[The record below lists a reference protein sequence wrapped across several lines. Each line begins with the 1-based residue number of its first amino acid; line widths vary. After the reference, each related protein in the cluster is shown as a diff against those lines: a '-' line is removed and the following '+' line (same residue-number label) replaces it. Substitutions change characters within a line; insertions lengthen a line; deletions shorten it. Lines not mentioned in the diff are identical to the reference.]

1 LEHSVAE
8 DTRAEKSDM
17 EKGLRP
23 FGSSAIVAAG
33 TEPPSRR
40 LAHKM
45 SARCRNT
52 SEGQNIVV
60 FLAVDIGG
68 TFTDLIA
75 FDDKTGRFYQA
86 KSLTTPRNHVD
97 GIIDCIQKTDLDP
110 GTINHLIHGSTTAI
124 NTLIERKGAKV
135 GLIVTRGTRDVY
147 AIGRGNRPE
156 AYNLFFHRP
165 KPLVPRH
172 LTLEVN
178 ERLFASGEVR
188 EALDP
193 ASVKAACDILIKEG
207 VEAVAVCFLHSYA
220 NPEHEQQ
227 AGALVSAAMPKAYI
241 SLSHEIMR
249 EYREYERISTTA
261 VNAYI
266 GPVVGGYVRN
276 LQNRLEGI
284 GFKGELAIMQSNGG
298 VMAPATAINRPV
310 TMMES
315 GPVGGIIAAAQIGHA
330 LGYSNVVSFDMGGT
344 TAKAS
349 LVRDGEAS
357 MAEGYYVGG
366 YASGHPVM
374 TPVVD
379 IVEVGAG
386 GGSIA
391 SIDDVGALKV
401 GPQSSGA
408 EPGPICYGRNGTE
421 PTITDANVILGRIG
435 AHDFLGGEMELDSA
449 AAKKGMEERVA
460 KPLNLTAEE
469 ASRAVVQIAIA
480 KMALAVREVSVEKG
494 YDPRD
499 FVLVASGGGGPPHAV
514 AIARELFI
522 PTVIVPRFPAHFSAL
537 GMLMADERHDLVRTY
552 LAELNAADFDVVRRI
567 GEELIGE
574 AYKLL
579 GRKDN
584 VHCQIQFDLRYVGQE
599 FTLSVSVTPE
609 QLARGDRKAI
619 RASFDDLHEQRYAH
633 HATDEPVE
641 MINIRLVAL
650 GQRSKLAL
658 PALAKEGILAPREK
672 RPVLF
677 DQGGPVDCP
686 VYDREKLKP
695 GDKFDGP
702 ALVSEYASTT
712 VIFPGDKV
720 AVADTGE
727 LIISVGQSK

>member
-1 LEHSVAE
+1 
-8 DTRAEKSDM
+8 M
-17 EKGLRP
+17 
-23 FGSSAIVAAG
+23 
-33 TEPPSRR
+33 
-40 LAHKM
+40 
-45 SARCRNT
+45 
-52 SEGQNIVV
+52 V

-75 FDDKTGRFYQA
+75 FDDKSGRFYQA

-97 GIIDCIQKTDLDP
+97 GIIDCIKKTDLDP
-110 GTINHLIHGSTTAI
+110 GTIDHLIHGSTTAI
-124 NTLIERKGAKV
+124 NTLIERKGATV

-165 KPLVPRH
+165 VPLVPRH
-172 LTLEVN
+172 RTIEVD
-178 ERLFASGEVR
+178 ERLMASGEVR
-188 EALDP
+188 EKLDMT
-193 ASVKAACDILIKEG
+193 SVKTACDILAKAGCDAI
-207 VEAVAVCFLHSYA
+207 AVCFLHSYA

-227 AGALVSAAMPKAYI
+227 AGKIVEAALPKAYV
-241 SLSHEIMR
+241 SLSHDILR
-249 EYREYERISTTA
+249 EYREYERISTTV

-266 GPVVGGYVRN
+266 GPTVGGYVRN
-276 LQNRLEGI
+276 LTSRLEGI

-298 VMAPATAINRPV
+298 VMAPATAIKRPV

-315 GPVGGIIAAAQIGHA
+315 GPVGGIIASAEIGRA
-330 LGYSNVVSFDMGGT
+330 LGYTNVVSFDMGGT

-379 IVEVGAG
+379 VVEVGAG

-401 GPQSSGA
+401 GPQSAGA
-408 EPGPICYGRNGTE
+408 EPGPISYSRGGTE

-435 AHDFLGGEMELDSA
+435 AHDFLGGEMKLDREA
-449 AAKKGMEERVA
+449 ATKGMENRVA
-460 KPLNLTAEE
+460 KALKMDA
-469 ASRAVVQIAIA
+469 ADAARAVVQIAIA
-480 KMALAVREVSVEKG
+480 KMSLAVREVSVEKG

-499 FVLVASGGGGPPHAV
+499 FVMVASGGGGPPHAV

-522 PTVIVPRFPAHFSAL
+522 PTVIIPRFPAHFSAV

-552 LAELNAADFDVVRRI
+552 LAELGAADFELVRKI
-567 GEELIGE
+567 TEELTAE

-584 VHCQIQFDLRYVGQE
+584 VNCQVLFDLRYVGQE
-599 FTLSVSVTPE
+599 FTLPVPVTPE
-609 QLARGDRKAI
+609 QLAKADKKAI
-619 RASFDDLHEQRYAH
+619 RSSFDTLHEHRYAH
-633 HATDEPVE
+633 HAKDEPVE
-641 MINIRLVAL
+641 IINIRLVAL
-650 GQRSKLAL
+650 GRRTKLAL
-658 PALAKEGILAPREK
+658 PPLAKEGTLAPREK

-677 DQGGPVDCP
+677 DKGGPVDCP

-695 GDKFDGP
+695 GDKIDGP
-702 ALVSEYASTT
+702 CLVSEYASTT
-712 VIFPGDKV
+712 VIHPGDKL
-720 AVADTGE
+720 AVANTGE
-727 LIISVGQSK
+727 LIISVGQAK

>member
-1 LEHSVAE
+1 
-8 DTRAEKSDM
+8 M
-17 EKGLRP
+17 
-23 FGSSAIVAAG
+23 I
-33 TEPPSRR
+33 
-40 LAHKM
+40 
-45 SARCRNT
+45 
-52 SEGQNIVV
+52 

-75 FDDKTGRFYQA
+75 FDDRSGRFYQA

-97 GIIDCIQKTDLDP
+97 GIIDCIVKSKIDPKTID
-110 GTINHLIHGSTTAI
+110 NLIHGSTTAI

-165 KPLVPRH
+165 KPLVARH
-172 LTLEVN
+172 LTLEAN
-178 ERLFASGEVR
+178 ERLYASGEER

-193 ASVKAACDILIKEG
+193 ASVRAACEAFAKENI
-207 VEAVAVCFLHSYA
+207 EAVAVCFLHSYA
-220 NPEHEQQ
+220 NPTHEQQ
-227 AGALVSAAMPKAYI
+227 AGHIVQEMLPKAYV

-249 EYREYERISTTA
+249 EYREYERISTTV

-276 LQNRLEGI
+276 LQSRLEGI

-298 VMAPATAINRPV
+298 VMGPATAIKRPV

-315 GPVGGIIAAAQIGHA
+315 GPVGGIIASAVIGKV

-379 IVEVGAG
+379 VVEVGAG

-391 SIDDVGALKV
+391 SIDEVGALKV
-401 GPQSSGA
+401 GPQSAGA
-408 EPGPICYGRNGTE
+408 EPGPICYRRNGTE

-435 AHDFLGGEMELDSA
+435 ANDFLGGEMKLDLEGA
-449 AAKKGMEERVA
+449 TKGTLEKIG
-460 KPLNLTAEE
+460 KPLNMSAEE
-469 ASRAVVQIAIA
+469 ASRAIIQIAIA
-480 KMALAVREVSVEKG
+480 KMSLAVREVSVEKG

-522 PTVIVPRFPAHFSAL
+522 PTVIIPQFPAHFSAL

-552 LAELNAADFDVVRRI
+552 LAELNAADFDLVRRI
-567 GEELIGE
+567 VEDLRGE
-574 AYKLL
+574 ATKLL
-579 GRKDN
+579 GRTEN
-584 VHCQIQFDLRYVGQE
+584 VTTQVLFDLRYVGQE
-599 FTLSVSVTPE
+599 FTLPVPVTAD
-609 QLARGDRKAI
+609 QLTKSDRKAI
-619 RASFDDLHEQRYAH
+619 RSAFDELHEQRYAH

-641 MINIRLVAL
+641 IINVRLVAL
-650 GQRSKLAL
+650 GHRSKLAL
-658 PALAKEGILAPREK
+658 PDLIKEGKLAPRET
-672 RPVLF
+672 RPVVF
-677 DQGGPVDCP
+677 DKGGPVACP
-686 VYDREKLKP
+686 VYDRLKLKP

-712 VIFPGDKV
+712 VIHPGDKV
-720 AVADTGE
+720 VVANTGE
-727 LIISVGQSK
+727 LIITVGQG